1 MTAWRWV
8 GLAAVHA
15 IHDRQLA
22 EHGGLPGVRDLGA
35 IESALARPQ
44 NLAAYGEPDA
54 ADLAAAYA
62 YGLARNHG
70 FADGNKRTAWVAARV
85 FLADN
90 GYGLRFEPIELFAPS
105 RRSPPARWPNRHS
118 RPGSATASCGP
129 EPRSRRP
136 RHLLTDTAWGR
147 RRISSRIPI
156 LGGDRDWGRRGQ
168 SALPRLSRR
177 WPD

>member
-22 EHGGLPGVRDLGA
+22 EHGGLPGVRDFGA

-70 FADGNKRTAWVAARV
+70 FADGNKRTAWVAARL

-90 GYGLRFEPIELFAPS
+90 GYRLRFEPTEAVG
-105 RRSPPARWPNRHS
+105 AVEAV
-118 RPGSATASCGP
+118 SAGTLDGGALAAWFRDRLVGP
-129 EPRSRRP
+129 
-136 RHLLTDTAWGR
+136 
-147 RRISSRIPI
+147 
-156 LGGDRDWGRRGQ
+156 
-168 SALPRLSRR
+168 
-177 WPD
+177 